1 ENFLADLA
9 KLTPTD
15 ATEWGIEGY
24 EGELQDFSPDYF
36 TAVAARTRA
45 MVADLD
51 ALDDSTAETDEADD
65 ADDVDY
71 VTAEVLRDRL
81 CLELDLHHHGEDIRN
96 LNNIASPVQTIRD
109 SLLLMPHE
117 TAEEKDAIRSRL
129 SKVSASLQGYRES

>member
-1 ENFLADLA
+1 MDGHQGLLKE
-9 KLTPTD
+9 
-15 ATEWGIEGY
+15 
-24 EGELQDFSPDYF
+24 FSPDYF
-36 TAVAARTRA
+36 TAVADRTLE

-51 ALDDSTAETDEADD
+51 ALDDSTDESDD
-65 ADDVDY
+65 DDDFDDVDY

-129 SKVSASLQGYRES
+129 SKVSASL